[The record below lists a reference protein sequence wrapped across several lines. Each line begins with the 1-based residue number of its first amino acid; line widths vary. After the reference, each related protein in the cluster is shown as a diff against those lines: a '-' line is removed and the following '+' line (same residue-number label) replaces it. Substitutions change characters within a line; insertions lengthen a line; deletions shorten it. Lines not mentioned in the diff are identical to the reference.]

1 MTKKA
6 VDVVLLP
13 EETIADKAIELNA
26 KLVEKFGPRI
36 VLNKNNC
43 LPHISLAMGCIDDR
57 DIPDIN
63 SILKEVVREV
73 PLGPLEVLNTE
84 TETNSAGEN
93 VLLFKIENKDEL
105 QSLHERTMELLS
117 PFFKY
122 QVTDEMIFDSQ
133 VELSTLI
140 WIRDYREKSSYAHF
154 YPHITVGYGEMATTQ
169 PRRKF
174 NVSSL
179 ALYHLGNHCTC
190 RDVLISIPLKN

>member
-13 EETIADKAIELNA
+13 EEKIADMAIELNA
-26 KLVEKFGPRI
+26 QLVEKFGPRI

-57 DIPDIN
+57 DITDIN
-63 SILKEVVREV
+63 PILQEVALEIT
-73 PLGPLEVLNTE
+73 LGPLEVLNIE
-84 TETNSAGEN
+84 TETNSVGEKI
-93 VLLFKIENKDEL
+93 LLLKIENNDQL
-105 QSLHERTMELLS
+105 QSIHERTMELLS

-133 VELSTLI
+133 VELSTLL
-140 WIRDYREKSSYAHF
+140 WIRDYREKSSYTHF

-169 PRRKF
+169 SRRKF
-174 NVSSL
+174 NASSL
-179 ALYHLGNHCTC
+179 ALCHLGNHCTC
-190 RDVLISIPLKN
+190 RDVLVSLPL

>member
-13 EETIADKAIELNA
+13 EEKIADMAIELNA
-26 KLVEKFGPRI
+26 QLVEKFGPRI

-57 DIPDIN
+57 DITDIN
-63 SILKEVVREV
+63 PILQEVALEI
-73 PLGPLEVLNTE
+73 PLGPLEVLNIE
-84 TETNSAGEN
+84 TETNSVGEKI
-93 VLLFKIENKDEL
+93 LLLKIENNDQL
-105 QSLHERTMELLS
+105 QSIHERTMELLS

-133 VELSTLI
+133 VELSTLL
-140 WIRDYREKSSYAHF
+140 WIRDYREKSSYTHF

-169 PRRKF
+169 SRRKF

-179 ALYHLGNHCTC
+179 ALCHLGNHCTC
-190 RDVLISIPLKN
+190 RDVLVSLPL

>member
-13 EETIADKAIELNA
+13 EEEIADMAIELNA
-26 KLVEKFGPRI
+26 QLVEKFGPRI
-36 VLNKNNC
+36 VLNKNDC

-63 SILKEVVREV
+63 SILEEMVREV
-73 PLGPLEVLNTE
+73 PLGLLEILNIE
-84 TETNSAGEN
+84 TETNSVGEK
-93 VLLFKIENKDEL
+93 VLLLKIENKDQL
-105 QSLHERTMELLS
+105 QSLHERTMKLLS
-117 PFFKY
+117 PFLKY
-122 QVTDEMIFDSQ
+122 QVTDERIFDRQ

-140 WIRDYREKSSYAHF
+140 WIRDYQEKSSYAHF

-174 NVSSL
+174 NASSL
-179 ALYHLGNHCTC
+179 ALCHLGNHCTC
-190 RDVLISIPLKN
+190 RDVLISIPL

>member
-13 EETIADKAIELNA
+13 EEKIADMAIELNA
-26 KLVEKFGPRI
+26 QLVEKFGPRI

-57 DIPDIN
+57 DITDIN
-63 SILKEVVREV
+63 PILQEVALEI
-73 PLGPLEVLNTE
+73 PLGPLEVLNIE
-84 TETNSAGEN
+84 TETNSVGEKI
-93 VLLFKIENKDEL
+93 LLLKIENNDQL
-105 QSLHERTMELLS
+105 QSIHERTMELLS

-133 VELSTLI
+133 VELSTLL
-140 WIRDYREKSSYAHF
+140 WIRDYREKSSYTHF

-169 PRRKF
+169 SRRKF
-174 NVSSL
+174 NASSL
-179 ALYHLGNHCTC
+179 ALCHLGNHCTC
-190 RDVLISIPLKN
+190 RDVLVSLPL